1 MLDNLEPAPKI
12 TAPANFR
19 PGIEFD
25 GTEGTATTEGV
36 TNQPNFDDF
45 LRERG
50 YPPEEYEIIGTP
62 RTSQWQRY
70 DGEWLT
76 AYRFHFRRK
85 ATHIDL
91 PTLFAEAKKSA
102 KVKKPKAGNA
112 EKAFVIC
119 PADFQ
124 LGKTGS
130 RGGTKETIERVLRS
144 YEAIEEHLKK
154 NNYGL
159 ILIIDIGDI
168 IESFSSAS
176 HYNQVEGND
185 LSPMQQTDAAASL
198 LWRLLKM
205 ATKYAPVKMGSVAS
219 NHCQNRFNG
228 QQVGKPGLDDW
239 GIVILQQLKRLATE
253 VGLDVTFYVPNEWE
267 EAFTIDVFEDGF
279 HHLAAAHGHQA
290 KRPDN
295 VPTWW
300 RQMTFGNQ
308 SSVAAASIL
317 VTGHFHHG
325 LYRELGESHNG
336 GSRWW
341 IQTSTSDAG
350 SDWFRRIAGEDSKT
364 AITCFELEKGKHFQG
379 TVLRF

>member
-1 MLDNLEPAPKI
+1 MLDNLEPAPKV
-12 TAPANFR
+12 TAPSNFR

-25 GTEGTATTEGV
+25 GSEGTATTEGIQG
-36 TNQPNFDDF
+36 QPNFDDF

-50 YPPEEYEIIGTP
+50 YPPEEYEIVGTP

-76 AYRFHFRRK
+76 AYRFTFRKK
-85 ATHIDL
+85 AINLDL
-91 PTLFAEAKKSA
+91 PTLFAEAKKTVRQSVR
-102 KVKKPKAGNA
+102 KVKTNN
-112 EKAFVIC
+112 KAFVVC

-124 LGKTGS
+124 IGKTGS

-144 YEAIEEHLKK
+144 YDAIEAHLKK
-154 NNYGL
+154 NPYEQII
-159 ILIIDIGDI
+159 ILDIGDV
-168 IESFSSAS
+168 IESFSSAM
-176 HYNQVEGND
+176 HYNQLEGND
-185 LSPMQQTDAAASL
+185 LSPMQQVDVAASL
-198 LWRLLKM
+198 LWSLLKM

-219 NHCQNRFNG
+219 NHCQNRFGG

-253 VGLDVTFYVPNEWE
+253 VGLDVTFYVPNPYD
-267 EAFTIDVFEDGF
+267 EAFTIDVFNDGF

-290 KRPDN
+290 KRPEN

-308 SSVAAASIL
+308 PSLSAASIL
-317 VTGHFHHG
+317 VTGHFHHTRI
-325 LYRELGESHNG
+325 LELGESHNG

-341 IQTSTSDAG
+341 IQCSTSDAG
-350 SDWFRRIAGEDSKT
+350 SDWFRRVAGEDSMT
-364 AITCFELEKGKHFQG
+364 AITCFELEKGKYYQG
-379 TVLRF
+379 AILRF